1 MVKES
6 ILTDFQAFLRS
17 RKLVPEK
24 NIPYF
29 AFWAGKFLY
38 FCDKNNQLDNNNLV
52 MEFMDSLQQNHKIP
66 DWQIRQAG
74 HAASY
79 Q

>member
-29 AFWAGKFLY
+29 AFWAGKFLAFARKRAVSY
-38 FCDKNNQLDNNNLV
+38 KQL
-52 MEFMDSLQQNHKIP
+52 
-66 DWQIRQAG
+66 
-74 HAASY
+74 ASSFKLKFLK
-79 Q
+79 QGKSDERV

>member
-1 MVKES
+1 MIEES

-29 AFWAGKFLY
+29 AFWAGKFLALARKRAVRY
-38 FCDKNNQLDNNNLV
+38 KQLALS
-52 MEFMDSLQQNHKIP
+52 F
-66 DWQIRQAG
+66 
-74 HAASY
+74 
-79 Q
+79 

>member
-6 ILTDFQAFLRS
+6 ILTDFQAFLRY

-29 AFWAGKFLY
+29 AFWAGKILAIARKRAVRYTQVALSF
-38 FCDKNNQLDNNNLV
+38 
-52 MEFMDSLQQNHKIP
+52 
-66 DWQIRQAG
+66 
-74 HAASY
+74 
-79 Q
+79 